1 METKNTM
8 PQEKEIVGTNVE
20 EVRSFWNAN
29 PCNANL
35 SQAEDRRQYFQEI
48 SDRRYNGRD
57 WHVPTVA
64 NFASY
69 RGKNVLEIG
78 CGIATDGL
86 EFAKSGANYTGVDLT
101 PHSIELAKE
110 RFGLLGMPG
119 RFEVANAEQGLPFP
133 DSSFDHVYSFGVIH
147 HSPHPEKI
155 AREIHRVL
163 RKGGTIT
170 VMLYNRNSIN
180 YYVEIMFM
188 RKLFRF
194 LLLPRFMPKVVARI
208 TGLDE
213 WKLEGHRKIWTEKKI
228 SKEEWVSMNT
238 DGPFCP
244 LARVYDES
252 EAAELFKEFG
262 NMKQE
267 IWEFNEDHWPFVRR
281 LLPKSTVKWIG
292 RRWGWHR
299 MIYGEKP

>member
-1 METKNTM
+1 METKNTIS
-8 PQEKEIVGTNVE
+8 PEKEIVGTNVE

-69 RGKNVLEIG
+69 RAKNVLEIG

-119 RFEVANAEQGLPFP
+119 R
-133 DSSFDHVYSFGVIH
+133 
-147 HSPHPEKI
+147 
-155 AREIHRVL
+155 
-163 RKGGTIT
+163 
-170 VMLYNRNSIN
+170 
-180 YYVEIMFM
+180 
-188 RKLFRF
+188 
-194 LLLPRFMPKVVARI
+194 
-208 TGLDE
+208 
-213 WKLEGHRKIWTEKKI
+213 
-228 SKEEWVSMNT
+228 
-238 DGPFCP
+238 
-244 LARVYDES
+244 
-252 EAAELFKEFG
+252 
-262 NMKQE
+262 
-267 IWEFNEDHWPFVRR
+267 
-281 LLPKSTVKWIG
+281 
-292 RRWGWHR
+292 
-299 MIYGEKP
+299 